1 MTTGGD
7 EVLLTVLPR
16 ELVEEILL
24 YLRYTD
30 LCKLSRAS
38 KCANQASM
46 PLLWRSV
53 RLTDKQPQLPGH
65 APGEHDDSDMIGI
78 LLTLANNPWVASLVH
93 YLDYRCHIT
102 PHIQRND
109 GQGLSRECSIARSL
123 SADIRTIHLVKLAAA
138 NLSGLRNLS
147 IFHGHH
153 YVIQALIGT
162 LFGKASSSR
171 RTIKSLRLEECSM
184 SFDPTDYH
192 INLDFSG
199 LEEVDVRSVSLGNAE
214 PESRWKVMVKQ
225 GQQVKYNDKYS
236 RTHECRIQD
245 VQGELGE
252 YMKIIEWRG
261 THMERRSLELVDDD
275 EVSYFML
282 PRERPEAKRLL
293 PATYSS
299 QLARLQ
305 HLLSFAADKP
315 WKEVQIDD
323 FTWLYSMSECV
334 QRSILLPIFHT
345 AAASLKII
353 SLDWDGIVMDR
364 SLLSNHPLVQ
374 SSLEKLFGQFF
385 QLDFPQLTTLIN
397 RFAALGDGVHLPD
410 MFIFN
415 TYDNREGDVSSLE
428 TLSSSFF
435 DRHDRIEE
443 LVWPINQFFSGRDGA
458 TLTRTSQSTLTRLA
472 SKLRRLEVGMCFMR
486 CSTSHDQ
493 FTDAITSIRHFTTLF
508 APHCTHL
515 KSLSINGSLP
525 SVFHREL
532 LRAFRLCPLRS
543 LSLSSPIYPGGFPP
557 TWDEPTRSPLPPD
570 GSPSWT
576 EKWHLLR
583 NGIFLDPSL
592 SPSSLASLSLTDAP
606 FNPLEEKLKPYVLQA
621 ESPHEPILSI
631 IARFYAPTL
640 EHLTLKGHVGSPLL
654 SSPDLHLPFMQPL
667 QHLHSL
673 RTLTTSLSPPYDG
686 EGGDDRPSTAG
697 YWNSLLLSVER
708 WDFIQGCNEDGEAEG
723 GARHPFHELA
733 EAVARGIGPW
743 LSGEAKARRGGVRI
757 EGRFFTDGV
766 GVGVGVDVGCAF
778 SGAAAKVRE
787 RGSGGVDVDGQT
799 GHGGGGEQGE
809 GRGEGETV
817 MLGYEGLKDVEDREQ
832 TDRHIMGK
840 RFASSAGTWDQHFW
854 MTTFE
859 GVGRPVRNRPR
870 GAGVGG

>member
-1 MTTGGD
+1 MNTGAD
-7 EVLLTVLPR
+7 EAQDPSPNGVTSSFFTVFPR
-16 ELVEEILL
+16 ELVEGILS
-24 YLRYTD
+24 YLRYSD
-30 LCKLSRAS
+30 LCRLGQVSRCS
-38 KCANQASM
+38 NQASM

-53 RLTDKQPQLPGH
+53 RLTDKQPKLPGH

-78 LLTLANNPWVASLVH
+78 LLTLANNPLVASLVH
-93 YLDYRCHIT
+93 QLDYQCHIT

-138 NLSGLRNLS
+138 NLSGLRSLS

-162 LFGKASSSR
+162 LFGKSSRSR
-171 RTIKSLRLEECSM
+171 RTIKTLRLEECSL
-184 SFDPTDYH
+184 SFDPADYH
-192 INLDFSG
+192 ANLDFSG
-199 LEEVDVRSVSLGNAE
+199 LEAVDVRGVSLGNADSG
-214 PESRWKVMVKQ
+214 SRWKVMVKQ

-275 EVSYFML
+275 EISYFML
-282 PRERPEAKRLL
+282 PRERPEAKQLL

-315 WKEVQIDD
+315 WGQVEIEYDN
-323 FTWLYSMSECV
+323 
-334 QRSILLPIFHT
+334 LLAIT
-345 AAASLKII
+345 I

-364 SLLSNHPLVQ
+364 SLLSNHPLVHT
-374 SSLEKLFGQFF
+374 SLAKLFRQFF

-410 MFIFN
+410 MFVFD
-415 TYDNREGDVSSLE
+415 TTGDTEMDDASLE
-428 TLSSSFF
+428 ALSSSFF
-435 DRHDRIEE
+435 DRHSRIEE
-443 LVWPINQFFSGRDGA
+443 LVWPINQFFSGRGGL
-458 TLTRTSQSTLTRLA
+458 TLTRASQTTLTRLA
-472 SKLRRLEVGMCFMR
+472 TNLRRLEVGMCFMR

-493 FTDAITSIRHFTTLF
+493 FTDALTSIRRFTTLF

-525 SVFHREL
+525 TIFHREI
-532 LRAFRLCPLRS
+532 LRAFRLCPLRT
-543 LSLSSPIYPGGFPP
+543 LNLSSPIYPGGLPS
-557 TWDEPTRSPLPPD
+557 TWDEPTHTPLPPD
-570 GSPSWT
+570 GNPSWT
-576 EKWHLLR
+576 EKWRVLR
-583 NGIFLDPSL
+583 NGIFLDPSP
-592 SPSSLASLSLTDAP
+592 SPTSLASLSLTNVP
-606 FNPLEEKLKPYVLQA
+606 FNPLEEKLRPYTPQA
-621 ESPHEPILSI
+621 ESPHEPLPSI

-640 EHLTLKGHVGSPLL
+640 EHLTLKGHIGCPLL
-654 SSPDLHLPFMQPL
+654 SSPNLHLPSMQPL

-686 EGGDDRPSTAG
+686 EGRDDRPSMAG
-697 YWNSLLLSVER
+697 YWNSLLLSVEK
-708 WDFIQGCNEDGEAEG
+708 WEFVQGCDEDGHVEA
-723 GARHPFHELA
+723 GARHPYRELA
-733 EAVARGIGPW
+733 DAVARGVGPW
-743 LSGEAKARRGGVRI
+743 LSGEAKGRRGGVRV

-766 GVGVGVDVGCAF
+766 GVGVGVDVGCLS
-778 SGAAAKVRE
+778 SGAGVSVRE
-787 RGSGGVDVDGQT
+787 GGSGGDVEETVQRGV
-799 GHGGGGEQGE
+799 G
-809 GRGEGETV
+809 GRGDEEGETI

-870 GAGVGG
+870 GAGAGG